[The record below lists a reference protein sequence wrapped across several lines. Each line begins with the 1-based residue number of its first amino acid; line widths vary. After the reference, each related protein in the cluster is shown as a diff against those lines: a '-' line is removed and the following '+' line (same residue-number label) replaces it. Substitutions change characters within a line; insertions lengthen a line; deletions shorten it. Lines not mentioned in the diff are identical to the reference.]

1 MGGYPKV
8 QVIRR
13 FYDFSTH
20 GDLQGSQWDLFGD
33 LPIIVDVKGFEG
45 GP

>member
-1 MGGYPKV
+1 MGGTPKSKS
-8 QVIRR
+8 
-13 FYDFSTH
+13 FDDFDDFSTH